1 MINTSELEK
10 EYKELLIKNNSGNS
24 MELLQKEYSIEDIK
38 SEMVQLPQILQTPR
52 IP

>member
-24 MELLQKEYSIEDIK
+24 MELLHMHQWA
-38 SEMVQLPQILQTPR
+38 VLPPQILQTPR